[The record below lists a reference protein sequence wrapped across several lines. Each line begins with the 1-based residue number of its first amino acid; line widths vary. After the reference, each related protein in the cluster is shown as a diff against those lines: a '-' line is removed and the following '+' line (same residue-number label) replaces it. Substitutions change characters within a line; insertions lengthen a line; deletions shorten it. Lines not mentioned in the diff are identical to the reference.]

1 MSNRELLKGV
11 LAAADRDSEI
21 YLSTNREIEISA
33 FNGAVNNFTM
43 AESSGAGA
51 RVVDGGRSG
60 AAFTES
66 ISADSLSA
74 ALAAA
79 SGNAAYSAVDAGN
92 VLYGGGEITG
102 EANGQVDALRGISA
116 ADKKQVALDVE
127 RLARAYDKRI
137 VNVPY
142 AYYQE
147 VTGEV
152 LLASTSGTLAERQ
165 YAYCGGMVYLVAS
178 DGSDTQVGSA
188 MRLTAAFEGISIE
201 DIVQEAAEK
210 ALRMLGAGSIESG
223 SPAMVLD
230 EAVAGSLLGAFIC
243 SGGSH
248 FYGENIQK
256 NRSRLRGERGE
267 PVGCANFT
275 LIDDPHAGTIRSRPF
290 DAEGVPTSR
299 CTVVEK
305 GSLVTVPYSVYAAA
319 RAESKILPTGH
330 GRRGGYAGGI
340 STGFHDIFIPD
351 GTDSREALL
360 GMMGEGLL
368 ITNLEGL
375 HSGLDPITGDFSL
388 AAKGFRVS
396 GGSVG
401 APVRNF
407 TVAGNFFDLITHIEA
422 VGNDRREYR
431 SGTLSSPSLL
441 VTGLSVSS

>member
-1 MSNRELLKGV
+1 MSNRTLLKEV
-11 LAAADRDSEI
+11 IAAADVESEI
-21 YLSTNREIEISA
+21 YLSTNREVEISA
-33 FNGAVNNFTM
+33 FNRAVNNFTM
-43 AESSGAGA
+43 AEASGAGA
-51 RVVDGGRSG
+51 RVFAGGCSG

-66 ISADSLSA
+66 VTPE
-74 ALAAA
+74 ALAATLTTA
-79 SGNAAYSAVDAGN
+79 AENAAYSAVDAGN
-92 VLYGGGEITG
+92 ELYSGKEITG
-102 EANGQVDALRGISA
+102 DAKEQVAALRNIPVA
-116 ADKKQVALDVE
+116 EKKRVALELE
-127 RLARAYDKRI
+127 RMAREYDRRI

-152 LLASTSGTLAERQ
+152 LLASTAGTLAERQ

-188 MRLTAAFEGISIE
+188 LRLTGAFRELDIE
-201 DIVQEAAEK
+201 AVVQEAAGK
-210 ALRMLGAGSIESG
+210 ALRMLGAGSVESG
-223 SPAMVLD
+223 NPAVVLD

-267 PVGCANFT
+267 PIGCGNFT

-299 CTVVEK
+299 FTIVEE

-319 RAESKILPTGH
+319 RAESETAPTGH
-330 GRRGGYAGGI
+330 GRRGGYTGGI
-340 STGFHDIFIPD
+340 ATGFHDIYIPD
-351 GTDSREALL
+351 GTASRETLL
-360 GMMGEGLL
+360 EMMGEGLL

-388 AAKGFRVS
+388 AAKGFRIYN
-396 GGSVG
+396 GTLG

-407 TVAGNFFDLITHIEA
+407 TVAGNFFELIAHIEA
-422 VGNDRREYR
+422 VGDDRREYR
-431 SGTLSSPSLL
+431 SGTLSAPSLL